1 MLKLS
6 VQKQSDLE
14 SAKLEAVLEQAAR
27 QASAAMGMEGFDCS
41 AMPSKEKGADF
52 QINGAFKYA
61 KQNGRKPMDCAA
73 MLCDALNERL
83 AGIAKAE
90 VSAPGFVNL
99 RFGLWYLENRL
110 QNENAGELW
119 PDLSQERILVDYS
132 SPNCAKKMHVGHLRS
147 TVIGDALCGIYG
159 KCGARVERVNHVGD
173 FGTPFG
179 IILEQFKAM
188 GRDPC
193 CADLDEIEAAYK
205 EGAARFKQD
214 PGFAEACRAATAKIQ
229 AGQEPEAGQWRK
241 LREAS
246 MESMQEAYN
255 KLGVGL
261 DAQCVRGESSYQ
273 AELPGV
279 LRELEDKGV
288 ARLSDGALCYFPDSG
303 QAPLLLAKSEQA
315 GSGAL
320 YGATDA
326 AALRLRCGQGHT
338 QLLYVVDGRQSE
350 HFEAVFGL
358 GRKAGWLGDG
368 TNAAHVKFGMLLDKD
383 GRPFKTRSGQA
394 FLLDDLLDLAYGTA
408 QEANADRLGA
418 MSGAEASEFVWQLAA
433 GALKYADLSRPRA
446 GDVKFDA
453 KAICSLTGNTSAY
466 LQYVGARAH
475 SIVAKSEGLPVA
487 DLAPGDIGEA
497 QQEAQRKLALE
508 LCRLPGA
515 LADAAQQCAPH
526 HATDALYRIG
536 QAFGTFYEKCPA
548 LAACG
553 EGEGK
558 AADRLRLML
567 CRQTAHKV
575 AEVLSALG
583 IAAPKAMP
591 KAKPKAVV

>member
-6 VQKQSDLE
+6 VQKQGELD
-14 SAKLEAVLEQAAR
+14 SAKVEGVLEEAAR
-27 QASAAMGMEGFDCS
+27 QACSELGMDGFDCS

-61 KQNGRKPMDCAA
+61 KQKGAKPLDCARS
-73 MLCDALNERL
+73 LCDALNQKL
-83 AGIAKAE
+83 AGVAKAE
-90 VSAPGFVNL
+90 VSAQGFVNL
-99 RFGLWYLENRL
+99 RFGKAYLEKRL
-110 QNENAGELW
+110 QNEEAGELW
-119 PDLSQERILVDYS
+119 PDLSQEKILVDYS

-147 TVIGDALCGIYG
+147 TVIGDALCGIYE

-179 IILEQFKAM
+179 IILEQFKAS
-188 GRDPC
+188 GRDPAA
-193 CADLDEIEAAYK
+193 ADLDEIEAAYK

-214 PGFAEACRAATAKIQ
+214 PGFAEGCRLATAKIQ
-229 AGQEPEAGQWRK
+229 AGQEPEVGLWRK

-246 MESMQEAYN
+246 MESMQQAYN

-261 DAQCVRGESSYQ
+261 TADCVQGESSYQ
-273 AELPGV
+273 ADLPAV

-326 AALRLRCGQGHT
+326 AALKKRCSQGHT

-358 GRKAGWLGDG
+358 GRKAGWLGESA
-368 TNAAHVKFGMLLDKD
+368 NAVHVKFGMLLDKD

-394 FLLDDLLDLAYGTA
+394 FLLDDLLNLAYGTA
-408 QEANADRLGA
+408 LEANADRLEE
-418 MSGAEASEFVWQLAA
+418 MSEAEASEFVWQLAA

-453 KAICSLTGNTSAY
+453 KSICSLTGNTSAY

-487 DLAPGDIGEA
+487 DLAQGEA
-497 QQEAQRKLALE
+497 SEAQEEAQRKLALE

-515 LADAAQQCAPH
+515 LGDAAKQCAAH

-536 QAFGTFYEKCPA
+536 QAFGGFYEKCPA
-548 LAACG
+548 LVACG
-553 EGEGK
+553 DGK
-558 AADRLRLML
+558 AADSARLML

-575 AEVLSALG
+575 SEVLSALG

-591 KAKPKAVV
+591 KAKPKAGV